1 MYQLNEDK
9 RQELI
14 NKSKHADNYVT
25 DQSKGKN
32 RYQRRLHSKVLNSV
46 NEFNSIDMNNLFKN
60 NILTVNVNVQGETAS
75 YIVQIKFGGVLDQMH
90 DQLERNNQN
99 FDLKVVMRSLIS
111 AFNSDNVYIHC
122 SCLHPDTKIRLL
134 DGSNPTI
141 AEMFDRFNLGE
152 QLYVYSVDKNGDF
165 KPGIVEKVW
174 ITKTTSEF
182 IKVTLDNDQE
192 IITTPDHLYMLRD
205 GSYKQAQTLTVGQSL
220 MPLYFNVWQNGYD
233 GIKLNSTG
241 KYHSVYKLVANYF
254 KSDEIEEAIHRINEN
269 DNMKYDIAIHHKDFN
284 KHNNNPENLIPMT
297 AREHWD
303 YHSAIHTNISEKA
316 RKHLSDLMK
325 ERNANPTEAMVANR
339 KAYFNKGQER
349 NKRIKDRSTEEYEF
363 QAEVM
368 RQAIKKFYANASV
381 EELAEIAEKRRA
393 GHQRAIERGCLNT
406 SKFKEAAKNRGMK
419 MHTPEREIL
428 IKAGIKR
435 YWENL
440 SDSEREKR
448 ACIARQN
455 QKKSIEKIKGQP
467 LSEKHKEN
475 IRKARL
481 NESPENLKEHTKKI
495 MHSKILWVLNYLLD
509 NNLELTDENYKKH
522 KRSGDPHIEKW
533 FNSIDEAVSYFE
545 LNHKITNIE
554 YITLPN
560 TPVYDIKVKDY
571 ENFLVDAGVILH
583 NCPDWNYRMSYWSRV
598 NDISSDPSIEQT
610 NNGREIV
617 NPNDTKGRGCKHVLL
632 VLSNNRW
639 LRSVASVIFNYIN
652 YMEKHYPK
660 LYADIIYPAIYE
672 KEYEEPVQLDIETE
686 ISDEDKLSSSEDE
699 LDVSNKW
706 ARTKGQFKPGNEYRF
721 TSDDKEVPGQKSF
734 NFDSLISD
742 T

>member
-32 RYQRRLHSKVLNSV
+32 RYQRRLHSRILNSV
-46 NEFNSIDMNNLFKN
+46 REFNSIDMNDLFKN
-60 NILTVNVNVQGETAS
+60 NILLVNVNVEGETNN
-75 YIVQIKFGGVLDQMH
+75 YIVQIKFGGVLDQIH
-90 DQLERNNQN
+90 EQLERNDQK
-99 FDLKVVMRSLIS
+99 FDLKIIMRALVS

-122 SCLHPDTKIRLL
+122 SCLHPDTKIKLL
-134 DGSNPTI
+134 DGSTPTI
-141 AEMFDRFNLGE
+141 AEMLDRFNSGE
-152 QLYVYSVDKNGDF
+152 QLYVYSVDEKGDF

-241 KYHSVYKLVANYF
+241 KYHSVYKLVAEYL
-254 KSDEIEEAIHRINEN
+254 KSDEIEEAKHRINEN
-269 DNMKYDIAIHHKDFN
+269 DNMKYDVAIHHKDFD

-297 AREHWD
+297 AKEHWE
-303 YHSAIHTNISEKA
+303 YHASCSPVISEEG
-316 RKHLSDLMK
+316 RKILSENIKKL
-325 ERNANPTEAMVANR
+325 NSNPTEAMIRNR
-339 KAYFNKGQER
+339 KIWQEKGKLR
-349 NKRIKDRSTEEYEF
+349 NYDEDRKQQQSKIFKDIRNNETEEDKKYRYDKYIEGYRKNNVPEKISASKKRF
-363 QAEVM
+363 WDSKSKEEKT
-368 RQAIKKFYANASV
+368 AIKLKSDRNRIGQYLNNILSDGLFPTP
-381 EELAEIAEKRRA
+381 ELADKYRVKYAPKWDKCFSSWDE
-393 GHQRAIERGCLNT
+393 
-406 SKFKEAAKNRGMK
+406 
-419 MHTPEREIL
+419 L
-428 IKAGIKR
+428 I
-435 YWENL
+435 
-440 SDSEREKR
+440 
-448 ACIARQN
+448 
-455 QKKSIEKIKGQP
+455 
-467 LSEKHKEN
+467 
-475 IRKARL
+475 
-481 NESPENLKEHTKKI
+481 T
-495 MHSKILWVLNYLLD
+495 
-509 NNLELTDENYKKH
+509 
-522 KRSGDPHIEKW
+522 
-533 FNSIDEAVSYFE
+533 YFE

-554 YITLPN
+554 YITLPD
-560 TPVYDIKVKDY
+560 TPVYDIKVRDY

-598 NDISSDPSIEQT
+598 NDTSSDPSIEQT

-617 NPNDTKGRGCKHVLL
+617 NPDDTKGRGCKHVLL

-639 LRSVASVIFNYIN
+639 LRAVSSVIYNYIN

-672 KEYEEPVQLDIETE
+672 KEYEEPVQLSIDDIEDNE
-686 ISDEDKLSSSEDE
+686 DELISSED
-699 LDVSNKW
+699 DIDTSNKW

-721 TSDDKEVPGQKSF
+721 TSDEIEEVPGQKSF
-734 NFDSLISD
+734 DFDSLISD

>member
-1 MYQLNEDK
+1 MKRLLEDK

-14 NKSKHADNYVT
+14 NKSKHADNYVI

-32 RYQRRLHSKVLNSV
+32 RYERRLQSRILNSV
-46 NEFNSIDMNNLFKN
+46 KEFNKIDMNTLFKD
-60 NILTVNVNVQGETAS
+60 NILLVNVNIAGETNN
-75 YIVQIKFGGVLDQMH
+75 YIVKIKFGSILNYIH
-90 DQLERNNQN
+90 DQLTSDDQKV
-99 FDLKVVMRSLIS
+99 DLRIITRALVS
-111 AFNSDNVYIHC
+111 AFNSDDVYIHC
-122 SCLHPDTKIRLL
+122 SCLHPDTKIKLL
-134 DGSNPTI
+134 DGSTPTI
-141 AEMFDRFNLGE
+141 AEMLDRFNSGE
-152 QLYVYSVDKNGDF
+152 QLYVYSVDEKGDF

-205 GSYKQAQTLTVGQSL
+205 GSYKQAQNLKVGQSL
-220 MPLYFNVWQNGYD
+220 MPLYFNTWRNGYD

-254 KSDEIEEAIHRINEN
+254 KSNEIEEAKHRINES

-297 AREHWD
+297 AREHWN
-303 YHSAIHTNISEKA
+303 YHSTIHNNMSEEAK
-316 RKHLSDLMK
+316 KHLSDLMK
-325 ERNANPTEAMVANR
+325 KRNANPTEAMVASR

-349 NKRIKDRSTEEYEF
+349 NKRIKDRSTDEYEF

-368 RQAIKKFYANASV
+368 RQAIKKFYANVSE
-381 EELAEIAEKRRA
+381 EELAEIAEKRRVS
-393 GHQRAIERGCLNT
+393 HQRAIERGCLNT
-406 SKFKEAAKNRGMK
+406 PKFKEAAKKRGIE

-448 ACIARQN
+448 ADIMRQT

-481 NESPENLKEHTKKI
+481 NESLENLKEHTRKI
-495 MHSKILWVLNYLLD
+495 MHSKILWVLNYLLN
-509 NNLELTDENYKKH
+509 NNLELTNENYKKH
-522 KRSGDPHIEKW
+522 KRSGDPFIEKW

-583 NCPDWNYRMSYWSRV
+583 NCPDFLYRFSYWSLV
-598 NDISSDPSIEQT
+598 NNISSDPEIEQK

-632 VLSNNRW
+632 VLTRSRW
-639 LRSVASVIFNYIN
+639 LRNVASVIYNYIN

-672 KEYEEPVQLDIETE
+672 KEYEEPVQLSIDDL
-686 ISDEDKLSSSEDE
+686 SDEEKEVPSEEDTI
-699 LDVSNKW
+699 DTSNKW
-706 ARTKGQFKPGNEYRF
+706 AKTKSQFKPGNEYRF
-721 TSDDKEVPGQKSF
+721 QPANKEIEGQKSF
-734 NFDSLISD
+734 DFDSLMSD
-742 T
+742 